1 MKSQENKRSRGVA
14 LPVIVFAL
22 ITGGAVAY
30 AEFDLPSL
38 IKKEAPP
45 PTASSSSTTVDGGHN
60 IHIKAGDNTTVTLT
74 IPSGGLP
81 GSTGP
86 DSSGLQRPSGSG
98 KSLELSTDPASGSNN
113 PAGQPGPVEVL
124 DEIPADN
131 ANALVIPVMEHEGY
145 SPEPYE
151 LEGIKHICYGQ
162 ITAKD
167 KPMTAR
173 ECVDLLSDSLNWALH
188 LAIDFVGESQW
199 EAIGVYR
206 QGVFLELA
214 YMLGQD
220 RLMKFTSLRDAT
232 INKRWEDAGYEIQDS
247 HLPRQI
253 GQNRVDSLVNRLVKP
268 GEG

>member
-1 MKSQENKRSRGVA
+1 MVPKKRKSKTQGIAVPAIIFLSVA
-14 LPVIVFAL
+14 GIA
-22 ITGGAVAY
+22 IAY
-30 AEFDLPSL
+30 AQLDIDWSELRP
-38 IKKEAPP
+38 K
-45 PTASSSSTTVDGGHN
+45 PTPQESASVSNTTVDGGHN

-74 IPSGGLP
+74 IPAGGMP
-81 GSTGP
+81 ESTGP
-86 DSSGLQRPSGSG
+86 GKAGLQHSPGSG
-98 KSLELSTDPASGSNN
+98 DSIDLSTGKDGNN
-113 PAGQPGPVEVL
+113 PAGPVEVL

-131 ANALVIPVMEHEGY
+131 ANALAIPVMEHEGY

-162 ITAKD
+162 ITARD

-199 EAIGVYR
+199 ESIGVYR

-220 RLMKFTSLRDAT
+220 RLMKFRSLRDAT
-232 INKRWEDAGYEIQDS
+232 INKKWEAAGHEIQDS

-253 GQNRVDSLVNRLVKP
+253 GQNRVDSLVNRLVNP
-268 GEG
+268 GDS

>member
-1 MKSQENKRSRGVA
+1 MRSPVNKKNKGVA

-38 IKKEAPP
+38 IKKPDSNSG
-45 PTASSSSTTVDGGHN
+45 SSSVSNTVDGGHN
-60 IHIKAGDNTTVTLT
+60 IQIQAGDNTTVTLT
-74 IPSGGLP
+74 IPSGGIHK
-81 GSTGP
+81 
-86 DSSGLQRPSGSG
+86 SSRPELSGSG
-98 KSLELSTDPASGSNN
+98 DSLELSTDPGSKPNN
-113 PAGQPGPVEVL
+113 PVGPVEIL

-131 ANALVIPVMEHEGY
+131 ANALVVPVMNHEGY
-145 SPEPYE
+145 SSEPYE

-199 EAIGVYR
+199 ESIGVYR

-232 INKRWEDAGYEIQDS
+232 INKKWEKAGHEIQDS

-253 GQNRVDSLVNRLVKP
+253 GQDRVDSLVHRLIKP
-268 GEG
+268 GSVIGSGSG